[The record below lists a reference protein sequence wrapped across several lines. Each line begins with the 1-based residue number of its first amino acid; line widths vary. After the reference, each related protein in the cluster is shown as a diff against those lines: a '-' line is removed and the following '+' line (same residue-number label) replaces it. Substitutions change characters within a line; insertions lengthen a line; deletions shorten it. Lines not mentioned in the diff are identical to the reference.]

1 MVYDE
6 IEEFG
11 RRIGLA
17 ALDLGNGPVTL
28 DIEEIGRLTL
38 TLKNDPGQEAELSL
52 MLVREFPQEPAKT
65 ARKLLREADWRTNPP
80 YTIQTGVLNER
91 VFVLTRLAEGRIV
104 AAEIENALRYL
115 TALIAN

>member
-6 IEEFG
+6 IEDFG
-11 RRIGLA
+11 RRIGLS
-17 ALDLGNGPVTL
+17 ALDLGNGSVTL

-52 MLVREFPQEPAKT
+52 MLVRDFPQEPEKT
-65 ARKLLREADWRTNPP
+65 ARRLLHEADWRANPP

-91 VFVLTRLAEGRIV
+91 VFVLTRLAEGKIQ
-104 AAEIENALRYL
+104 AAEIENALRFL
-115 TALIAN
+115 TALITN